1 MKLKKYRPITP
12 GTRQLIINDKS
23 MLWKGDP
30 IKKLTVNKE
39 SKGSRNN
46 MGRITVR
53 GRSKGLKKRFRI
65 IDFSKRQHGVYIIIR
80 IEYDPNR
87 SSHIALVK
95 SESKRNLHY
104 IIATNKMKINS
115 RIEISNKQ
123 DIRIG
128 NCMILKNI
136 PIGVHINNLELDPNK
151 GSQIARSAGSSAMI
165 VSKKNDKIYV
175 KLNSGEI
182 KIFNQLCKATIGTV
196 SNIENK
202 NIKFG
207 KAGRK
212 IWIGKKSRVR
222 GVAKNPIDH
231 PHGGGEG
238 KTSGGRHPVT
248 PWGKPTK
255 GYKNNRKK

>member
-1 MKLKKYRPITP
+1 
-12 GTRQLIINDKS
+12 
-23 MLWKGDP
+23 
-30 IKKLTVNKE
+30 
-39 SKGSRNN
+39 
-46 MGRITVR
+46 
-53 GRSKGLKKRFRI
+53 
-65 IDFSKRQHGVYIIIR
+65 
-80 IEYDPNR
+80 
-87 SSHIALVK
+87 
-95 SESKRNLHY
+95 
-104 IIATNKMKINS
+104 MKINS

-231 PHGGGEG
+231 PHG
-238 KTSGGRHPVT
+238 
-248 PWGKPTK
+248 
-255 GYKNNRKK
+255 